1 MDICSMKIDPKT
13 NGDDGNQEPAPQPQ
27 QTQPSAPAPEPFPHE
42 TDPDWFEKGAN
53 QDGIIKR

>member
-1 MDICSMKIDPKT
+1 MKIDPKT